1 MSNPLVSVVIPN
13 WNGKHHL
20 EACLPSLF
28 AQTYRPFEVIVVDN
42 GSTDG
47 SVEWL
52 ATAWPQVRVVAFPQN
67 RGVVA
72 AFNAGVQAARGEL
85 IALLN
90 NDTEQEPDWLERFV
104 AGLLRHSDA
113 GMAACK
119 IRLWDDRTR
128 LHTAGD
134 TMSRDAQPGN
144 RGVWEPDDGRFDREE
159 YVFAPC
165 GAAALYRRALF
176 EDVGLFDQRL
186 GSYLEDVDLAFRAQW
201 RGWRC
206 IYVPDAVVYHK
217 VSATGGG
224 VFASY
229 YVGRNWF
236 YVITKN
242 FPARTL
248 RRHWRAIARA
258 QAQHMWE
265 AVRAWRGAAA
275 RARLRGMLVGALTW
289 PRFVPDRRRIQA
301 TARVREEEIEA
312 LFS

>member
-52 ATAWPQVRVVAFPQN
+52 ATVWPQVRVVAFPQN

-206 IYVPDAVVYHK
+206 I
-217 VSATGGG
+217 
-224 VFASY
+224 
-229 YVGRNWF
+229 
-236 YVITKN
+236 
-242 FPARTL
+242 
-248 RRHWRAIARA
+248 
-258 QAQHMWE
+258 
-265 AVRAWRGAAA
+265 
-275 RARLRGMLVGALTW
+275 
-289 PRFVPDRRRIQA
+289 
-301 TARVREEEIEA
+301 
-312 LFS
+312 